1 MRPATQAMTVP
12 GQPREVRAPRWRP
25 VARLVRKSVRLPVTL
40 ALAAVA
46 ASVAG
51 CATAPSGGP
60 PRSAPGGNSQV
71 QAYVQPLPPPGPTSL
86 WTPEEVVRGFLHAS
100 ASYAFDPAA
109 ARQYLVPEQRQKWH
123 PGRGPVAVV
132 GSPTVTQL
140 RYFPKPSLGTDQSA
154 AAAPE
159 WLVKVTGPQVATLSQ
174 SGQYQYGQG
183 PAGPYQF
190 VLAKTN
196 GVWLIDQL
204 PPQQTLLLT
213 ESDFEEVYQPR
224 NLFFFAP
231 APGSETP
238 SVLVPD
244 PVYAPLQSA
253 NSALN
258 TDLATGLVNGLLRG
272 QGGWLSGATISAF
285 PVGTR
290 LLKKVTIT
298 GKTAHVDLGGAVAHA
313 QPQQVMLMADQ
324 LAETLGDG
332 SYALPLAREVQL
344 SINNVVKDTIA
355 APDLV
360 PSVPSGLVE
369 LISNNSVAELPAQ
382 PARGDKL
389 QPRLSQDQI
398 GPGTVTALAASADP
412 GHPQQLAV
420 AIQPNAGGCAVEEQ
434 PGGQGPYKTYPL
446 TSSGGR
452 CNSLSY
458 DANGNLWAA
467 TGSGVWVLSPG
478 HSPVAV
484 DLSAMSAAI
493 QPGDQILALQ
503 MAPDAVRAA
512 LLIKT
517 PAAGNRLLLAAANL
531 RSGSAAFGQPV
542 TVGATGLTDLLA
554 ISWYDG
560 YHLAVLATAG
570 ITEGIYEV
578 QLTTSAGQQPAPQLI
593 SPVPAT
599 AQTLTMTT
607 DGTELVVGTTQG
619 VYAEPASSPGS
630 WSPVA
635 NGTNPV
641 YPG

>member
-1 MRPATQAMTVP
+1 
-12 GQPREVRAPRWRP
+12 
-25 VARLVRKSVRLPVTL
+25 VARLARKSVRLPVTL

-46 ASVAG
+46 AAAAG
-51 CATAPSGGP
+51 CSAAPSGGP

-71 QAYVQPLPPPGPTSL
+71 QAYVQPLPPPGPTNSL
-86 WTPEEVVRGFLHAS
+86 IWTPQNVVLGFLHAS

-109 ARQYLVPEQRQKWH
+109 ARQYLVPELRKKWH
-123 PGRGPVAVV
+123 PGGGPVAVV
-132 GSPTVTQL
+132 GAPSVTQL
-140 RYFPKPSLGTDQSA
+140 PYFPKQNLGTDQSA
-154 AAAPE
+154 ASAPE
-159 WLVKVTGPQVATLSQ
+159 RLVKVTGPQVATLSQ
-174 SGQYQYGQG
+174 SGQYQYAQG

-190 VLAKTN
+190 VLARTN
-196 GVWLIDQL
+196 GVWLIEQL
-204 PPQQTLLLT
+204 PQQQTLMLT

-231 APGSETP
+231 APGPETP

-258 TDLATGLVNGLLRG
+258 TDLATGLVNGLLKG

-285 PVGTR
+285 PAGTR

-298 GKTAHVDLGGAVAHA
+298 GKTAHVDLGGAAAHA

-324 LAETLGDG
+324 LAKTLGDG
-332 SYALPLAREVQL
+332 SYALPLATYVQL
-344 SINNVVKDTIA
+344 SINSTPQYFIG

-360 PSVPSGLVE
+360 PTVPSGPVE
-369 LISNNSVAELPAQ
+369 MITGTSSIGELPAQ
-382 PARGDKL
+382 PAHGARV
-389 QPRLSQDQI
+389 QPRLSQAQI
-398 GPGTVTALAASADP
+398 GLGTVTAVAASPSSDR
-412 GHPQQLAV
+412 PQQLAV
-420 AIQPNAGGCAVEEQ
+420 AIQNAGGCAVEEQ
-434 PGGQGPYKTYPL
+434 PGGQGAFKTYPL
-446 TSSGGR
+446 TISGGQ

-467 TGSGVWVLSPG
+467 AGGGVWVLSPG
-478 HSPVAV
+478 HPPVAV

-493 QPGDQILALQ
+493 QPGDKVLALQ

-512 LLIKT
+512 LLIST
-517 PAAGNRLLLAAANL
+517 PTAGNRLLLAAVHV

-542 TVGATGLTDLLA
+542 AVGTTGLTDPQA

-578 QLTTSAGQQPAPQLI
+578 PLTTGAGQQPAPQLI
-593 SPVPAT
+593 STLPS
-599 AQTLTMTT
+599 AQTLTMST
-607 DGTELVVGTTQG
+607 DGTELVVGTAQG
-619 VYAEPASSPGS
+619 VYAEAVTAPGS
-630 WSPVA
+630 WTFVA
-635 NGTNPV
+635 NGADPV